1 MHKPAKK
8 PKSKPA
14 PSRKESESSG
24 APLRIKRFRKLP
36 WIKRPQDSTRA
47 VMMRTHP
54 LKVLPS
60 LLLAPRMIACE
71 NSFGALTID

>member
-14 PSRKESESSG
+14 PSRKELESSG

-36 WIKRPQDSTRA
+36 WIKRPTGQYESSDDEDTPSKGSTIASLSTENDS
-47 VMMRTHP
+47 
-54 LKVLPS
+54 L
-60 LLLAPRMIACE
+60 
-71 NSFGALTID
+71 